1 MVQTETL
8 VRCSTDRYIALGCVK
23 VNVFVLEQRERD
35 SLIYTFK
42 DGPYIRERERDSVC
56 FRLLF
61 VLGYIVQR

>member
-1 MVQTETL
+1 
-8 VRCSTDRYIALGCVK
+8 
-23 VNVFVLEQRERD
+23 VFVLEQRERD